1 MVAEAIM
8 EIFSK
13 TGTPEEM
20 LTDQGTVFVGKLMT

>member
-1 MVAEAIM
+1 MVAEAIT

-20 LTDQGTVFVGKLMT
+20 LTDQETVFVGKLMT